1 MQRRFG
7 RSYHE
12 IKPIDIMTLIA
23 HISDLHVSVADFDE
37 DIFMKAVN
45 EINNLNPDMIILTG
59 DLTDHGYYN
68 EFEQATRYLTLFEAP
83 LFAVPGNH
91 DARNLG
97 YQTFEELVGERSWK
111 LTMDENF
118 TVIGLD
124 SSSPDEDKGHIGTP
138 QHMWLEHHLDECVII
153 ENFSIVALHHH
164 LVPIP
169 QTGRER
175 NVLSD
180 AGDILKT
187 LTTHEVDLVLSGH
200 KHVPNIWKLNN
211 TVIVNAG
218 SLCSTKLRG
227 KNKNSYNVYEI
238 SDNEIE
244 IFLNEVDG
252 EKFLFGK
259 YPRNKII

>member
-1 MQRRFG
+1 
-7 RSYHE
+7 
-12 IKPIDIMTLIA
+12 MTLIA
-23 HISDLHVSVADFDE
+23 HISDLHVSVSDFDE
-37 DIFMKAVN
+37 DIFMKAVT
-45 EINNLNPDMIILTG
+45 EINNLKPDMVILTG
-59 DLTDHGYYN
+59 DLTDHGYYK
-68 EFEQATRYLTLFEAP
+68 EFEQATRYLAMFESP

-111 LTMDENF
+111 LTMDDDF

-138 QHMWLEHHLDECVII
+138 QHMWLEHQLDECVIN
-153 ENFSIVALHHH
+153 ENCSIVALHHH
-164 LVPIP
+164 IVPIP

-200 KHVPNIWKLNN
+200 KHVPNIWKINDTIIIN
-211 TVIVNAG
+211 SG

-227 KNKNSYNVYEI
+227 KNKNSYNVYNI
-238 SDNEIE
+238 TDSEIE

-259 YPRNKII
+259 YPRNII

>member
-1 MQRRFG
+1 
-7 RSYHE
+7 
-12 IKPIDIMTLIA
+12 MTLIA
-23 HISDLHVSVADFDE
+23 HISDLHVSVSDFDE
-37 DIFMKAVN
+37 DIFMKAVT
-45 EINNLNPDMIILTG
+45 EINNLKPDMVILTG
-59 DLTDHGYYN
+59 DLTDHGYYK
-68 EFEQATRYLTLFEAP
+68 EFEQATRYLAMFESP

-111 LTMDENF
+111 LTMDDDF

-138 QHMWLEHHLDECVII
+138 QHMWLEHQLDECVIN
-153 ENFSIVALHHH
+153 ENCSIVALHHH
-164 LVPIP
+164 IVPIP

-200 KHVPNIWKLNN
+200 KHVPNIWKINDTL
-211 TVIVNAG
+211 IVNSG

-227 KNKNSYNVYEI
+227 KNKNSYNVYNI
-238 SDNEIE
+238 TDSEIE

-259 YPRNKII
+259 YPRNII